1 MKKLW
6 KYIVGFFT
14 FVVGI
19 LLLSGK
25 KNKKVKELKKSIKK
39 VNKSIKEKEKN
50 IKEVDKKIKSKKE
63 DLKKIKSKK
72 YVKKNTNKKETEDF
86 LKNFSKKKK

>member
-25 KNKKVKELKKSIKK
+25 KNKKVKELKKSIKMLI
-39 VNKSIKEKEKN
+39 SQ
-50 IKEVDKKIKSKKE
+50 
-63 DLKKIKSKK
+63 
-72 YVKKNTNKKETEDF
+72 
-86 LKNFSKKKK
+86 SKKKKKILKRLIKK